1 MVLESESF
9 GTDRRKGTM
18 KRATW
23 VDGVGSSASSR
34 SSLRS
39 VGGLCGLAVGGGG
52 SAEHS
57 PATSEKGFVSCK
69 SHASAA
75 RNGSQRRLQKG
86 PPKSSAPSGESRE
99 MRESRGRRERRER
112 RAKSEERRGQGP
124 KRETRYPAEPLV
136 TDHGTHTCGEQKERR
151 E

>member
-1 MVLESESF
+1 MPESESF

-39 VGGLCGLAVGGGG
+39 VGGLCGLSVGGGG

-57 PATSEKGFVSCK
+57 PATSEKGFVNCK
-69 SHASAA
+69 SHASTA

-99 MRESRGRRERRER
+99 MRESRGRREREENAER
-112 RAKSEERRGQGP
+112 RAKSEEGRGQKE
-124 KRETRYPAEPLV
+124 KRDTPRSRL
-136 TDHGTHTCGEQKERR
+136 
-151 E
+151 